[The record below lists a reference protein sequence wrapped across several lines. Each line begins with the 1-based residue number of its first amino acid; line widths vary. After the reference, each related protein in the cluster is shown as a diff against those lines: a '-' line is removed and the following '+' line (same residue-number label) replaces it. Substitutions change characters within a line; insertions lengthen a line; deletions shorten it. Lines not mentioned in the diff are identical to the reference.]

1 MGVRDIK
8 RITEEQAHY
17 YKPLTSNN
25 YTPEQ
30 LYDKATAFT
39 LTPDPEDPR
48 WDIVTYYEDS
58 PFAQD
63 GSLTPTEFVYVLV
76 NGSCPGMVKIG
87 MTVRDVD
94 TRAKEISGATGVPTP
109 WVPIY
114 SFKCFNSYK
123 LEQELHAYLD
133 AVRVSD
139 NREMFYMK
147 TADAVKIV
155 EQLGEKYSVPHLNS

>member
-1 MGVRDIK
+1 MSVRDIK
-8 RITEEQAHY
+8 RITEEQAHF
-17 YKPLTSNN
+17 YKPLISNN
-25 YTPEQ
+25 YSLEQ
-30 LYDKATAFT
+30 LCDKATAFT
-39 LTPDPEDPR
+39 LTPDPKDPR

-87 MTVRDVD
+87 MTIRDVD
-94 TRAKEISGATGVPTP
+94 QRAKEISGATGVPTP
-109 WVPIY
+109 WIPIY

-123 LEQELHAYLD
+123 LEQELHAHLD

-147 TADAVKIV
+147 TADAVRIV
-155 EQLGEKYSVPHLNS
+155 EQLGEKYTLPHLNS

>member
-1 MGVRDIK
+1 MSKSFVK
-8 RITEEQAHY
+8 ITPEQAHY
-17 YKPLTSNN
+17 YKPILNGDVS
-25 YTPEQ
+25 
-30 LYDKATAFT
+30 KAIAYT
-39 LTPDPEDPR
+39 LTPSNEPGYEGWED
-48 WDIVTYYEDS
+48 VTYYQDS

-76 NGSCPGMVKIG
+76 NSSCPGMVKIG
-87 MTVRDVD
+87 MTVRNVE

-123 LEQELHAYLD
+123 LEQELHAHLD

-147 TADAVKIV
+147 SIDAIRIV
-155 EQLGEKYSVPHLNS
+155 EQLGEKYSVPNLNS

>member
-1 MGVRDIK
+1 MSVRDIK
-8 RITEEQAHY
+8 RITEEQAHF
-17 YKPLTSNN
+17 YKPLVSNN
-25 YTPEQ
+25 CTPEQ
-30 LYDKATAFT
+30 LCDKATAFT
-39 LTPDPEDPR
+39 LTPDPNDPR

-87 MTVRDVD
+87 MTIRDVD
-94 TRAKEISGATGVPTP
+94 QRAKEISGATGVPTP

-123 LEQELHAYLD
+123 LEQELHAHLD

-147 TADAVKIV
+147 TADAVRIV
-155 EQLGEKYSVPHLNS
+155 EQLGEKYTVPHLNS